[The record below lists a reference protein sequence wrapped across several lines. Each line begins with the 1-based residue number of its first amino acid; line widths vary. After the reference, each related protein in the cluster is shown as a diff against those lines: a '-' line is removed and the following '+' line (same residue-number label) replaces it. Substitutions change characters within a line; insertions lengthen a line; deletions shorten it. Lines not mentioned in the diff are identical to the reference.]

1 MEKELLKL
9 YESLDDEKCK
19 DLFARQLI
27 ICHRHMHMH
36 MDDMWGLIGD
46 ALRGLTCNGY
56 CPEPSKPGAE
66 KPTEP
71 EQSNPQNLELSNQR
85 NQELSN
91 QRNQELRNLQ
101 NLERNSHL
109 QKNLHQTSLRQTH
122 LQRVTEL
129 AVKMEIPDITR
140 VLISSEEIFE
150 DI

>member
-71 EQSNPQNLELSNQR
+71 EQPTEPGTEQPTEPGTEQPTEPGTEKPTEPGTEQPSTEKPTPDQPTPDAPTKGNGTSSKNGNTGYNPRPDLFRR
-85 NQELSN
+85 N
-91 QRNQELRNLQ
+91 
-101 NLERNSHL
+101 
-109 QKNLHQTSLRQTH
+109 
-122 LQRVTEL
+122 
-129 AVKMEIPDITR
+129 
-140 VLISSEEIFE
+140 F
-150 DI
+150 